1 MSIDKIDLTNA
12 KVLIVDDVPANLN
25 VLYNALES
33 EGYKIL
39 AAPNGEVALKNAQRT
54 IPELILLDIM
64 MPGIDGF
71 EACRRLKAD
80 ESTADIPI
88 IFITARSETESIVE
102 GFQIGGVD
110 YIIKPFQHEEVR
122 ARVRT
127 HLMIKRLQDELRE
140 SNDRLRESNDRLR
153 EANTQIEAQKKAVEQ
168 ELQDAHQMQM
178 SLMPDTAPLIEGLE
192 IAGKCL
198 PANTVSGD
206 FFDYLTGQTQNEITL
221 VVADVTG
228 KAMKGAMNAV
238 MTDGILR
245 TAAIEQG
252 QFTPASL
259 MTTLN
264 NILKDRLERY
274 MNVTMVIGTIDTDAM
289 TLTLANAAHH
299 AYPLLLRRSQTFLE
313 GKGFERENP
322 RLSLHGEIQTL
333 KTGGMP
339 LGMKACVQYTEE
351 QFPLQSGDTM
361 IFMTDGIIE
370 ARNSEEQQYS
380 DSGRLEETILQFT
393 PEQSAES
400 MVEAILNDAIDFGS
414 DKLARDANPNDV
426 LISPLSFR
434 RNSALATETNPNG
447 NQNKNGRLR
456 LTDDMTVVVA
466 KVL

>member
-1 MSIDKIDLTNA
+1 MSIDKIDFTNA
-12 KVLIVDDVPANLN
+12 TVLIVDDVPANLN

-54 IPELILLDIM
+54 IPDIILLDIM

-71 EACRRLKAD
+71 ETCRRLKAD

-127 HLMIKRLQDELRE
+127 HLMIKRLQDELKE
-140 SNDRLRESNDRLR
+140 TNDSLREANDRLR
-153 EANTQIEAQKKAVEQ
+153 EANTQIEAQKKAAEQ
-168 ELQDAHQMQM
+168 ELQDAHQVQM
-178 SLMPDTAPLIEGLE
+178 SLMPDTAPLLEGLE

-206 FFDYLTGQTQNEITL
+206 FFDYLTGQNEITL

-264 NILKDRLERY
+264 NTLKGRLERY
-274 MNVTMVIGTIDTDAM
+274 MNVTMIIGTIDADAT

-299 AYPLLLRRSQTFLE
+299 AYPLLMRD
-313 GKGFERENP
+313 GK
-322 RLSLHGEIQTL
+322 IQTL

-339 LGMKACVQYTEE
+339 LGMKAGVEYNEE
-351 QFPLQSGDTM
+351 QFPLQSGDMM

-370 ARNSEEQQYS
+370 ARDSEAQQYS

-393 PEQSAES
+393 RDWSAES
-400 MVEAILNDAIDFGS
+400 MAEAILNDAMDFGG
-414 DKLARDANPNDV
+414 DKTQRD
-426 LISPLSFR
+426 
-434 RNSALATETNPNG
+434 
-447 NQNKNGRLR
+447 
-456 LTDDMTVVVA
+456 DDMTVVVA

>member
-54 IPELILLDIM
+54 TPELILLDIM

-71 EACRRLKAD
+71 ETCRRLKAD

-140 SNDRLRESNDRLR
+140 SNDRLREANDRLR

-168 ELQDAHQMQM
+168 ELQDAHQVQM

-206 FFDYLTGQTQNEITL
+206 FFDYLTDQNPNEITL

-299 AYPLLLRRSQTFLE
+299 AYPLLRRL
-313 GKGFERENP
+313 G
-322 RLSLHGEIQTL
+322 LSAKRIETNGDIQIL

-339 LGMKACVQYTEE
+339 LGMKAGVEYTEE
-351 QFPLQSGDTM
+351 QFPLQSGDM
-361 IFMTDGIIE
+361 IIFMTDGIIE
-370 ARNSEEQQYS
+370 ARDSEEQQYS

-393 PEQSAES
+393 PDQSAES
-400 MVEAILNDAIDFGS
+400 MVEAILNDAMDFGG
-414 DKLARDANPNDV
+414 DKLTRDANPNDV
-426 LISPLSFR
+426 LISVPN
-434 RNSALATETNPNG
+434 RN
-447 NQNKNGRLR
+447 QDKNGRLR

>member
-54 IPELILLDIM
+54 TPELILLDIM

-71 EACRRLKAD
+71 ETCRRLKAD

-140 SNDRLRESNDRLR
+140 SNDRLREANDRLR

-168 ELQDAHQMQM
+168 ELQDAHQVQM
-178 SLMPDTAPLIEGLE
+178 SLMPDTAPLIKGLE

-238 MTDGILR
+238 MTDGMLR

-264 NILKDRLERY
+264 NILKGRLERY

-299 AYPLLLRRSQTFLE
+299 AHPLRLRDSA
-313 GKGFERENP
+313 
-322 RLSLHGEIQTL
+322 IQTL

-339 LGMKACVQYTEE
+339 LGMKAGVQYAEE
-351 QFPLQSGDTM
+351 QFPLQSGDM
-361 IFMTDGIIE
+361 IIFMTDGIIE
-370 ARNSEEQQYS
+370 ARDSEEQQYS

-393 PEQSAES
+393 PDWSAES
-400 MVEAILNDAIDFGS
+400 MVEAILNDAMDFGG

-426 LISPLSFR
+426 LISV
-434 RNSALATETNPNG
+434 PNR